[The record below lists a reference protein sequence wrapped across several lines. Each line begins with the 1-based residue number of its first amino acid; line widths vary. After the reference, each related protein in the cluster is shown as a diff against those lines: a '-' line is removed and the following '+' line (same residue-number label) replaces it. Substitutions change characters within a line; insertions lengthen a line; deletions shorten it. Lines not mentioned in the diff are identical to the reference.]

1 MKQSGEVM
9 VHSYPSLPVLE
20 DMLNTFAAERGILS
34 AEDIVAKAQ
43 ERPMEAELTA
53 FWQYAKLV
61 NPDVA
66 PKYDYIP
73 FCDHVHAALA
83 VNFQAS
89 SRRRHLT
96 AA

>member
-1 MKQSGEVM
+1 MKQSGEVV

-34 AEDIVAKAQ
+34 AEDIMAKAQ

-61 NPDVA
+61 NPDA
-66 PKYDYIP
+66 PIYDYVP
-73 FCDHVHAALA
+73 FCEHVHAALA

-89 SRRRHLT
+89 SR
-96 AA
+96 

>member
-20 DMLNTFAAERGILS
+20 DMLNIFAAERGILS
-34 AEDIVAKAQ
+34 AEDIIAKAH
-43 ERPMEAELTA
+43 ERPMESELTA

-66 PKYDYIP
+66 PKYDYTP

-83 VNFQAS
+83 VSVQAS
-89 SRRRHLT
+89 NC
-96 AA
+96 

>member
-34 AEDIVAKAQ
+34 AQDIIAKAQ

-66 PKYDYIP
+66 PKHDYVP
-73 FCDHVHAALA
+73 FCDHLHATLF

-89 SRRRHLT
+89 SH
-96 AA
+96 

>member
-1 MKQSGEVM
+1 MKQSGEVV

-34 AEDIVAKAQ
+34 AEDIIAKAQ
-43 ERPMEAELTA
+43 KRPMEAELTA

-66 PKYDYIP
+66 PKYDYVP

-89 SRRRHLT
+89 SR
-96 AA
+96 